1 MALFSERMRKC
12 ARNLLDTADIVRD
25 GDNEMVRRLGSQ
37 PE

>member
-1 MALFSERMRKC
+1 LFAKIRVNER
-12 ARNLLDTADIVRD
+12 N